1 MQPINEG
8 LFDVIGISD
17 LFDFFDQLTDRYS
30 ASPDDKYS
38 FTSASKA
45 ASKLVAVFPVLFS
58 TSISRDTMVN
68 ISKMVERKGCIILQ
82 LALMASNKS
91 DAESGIEYF
100 RKFHQNIDTGSMS
113 YAEFIGALQ
122 TQADNLSESDNYI
135 VPKKDIN
142 CLLQMINEL
151 GLDLYDNSYRSVSL
165 NDYQITES
173 DINAGRYD
181 VSLRY
186 ITEGNKNSSNTKGSG
201 GSSKKDDNKSSK
213 SNNTHHTTVIN
224 NYYGSNKKD
233 EKSDKDDKKSNKKDD
248 DKKDDDRSKRQ
259 SSSTN
264 HTPRKVVNRVPEF
277 TQQDLKKSNEAVPS
291 LLTIKF
297 IDTKNDNAETSF
309 LIGVKSKAIAANS
322 VEIIRKIVNDNNDN
336 KGLINLIRWSTG
348 ELKLVKDLILALDRN
363 KDDIIYGRTKGSKE
377 KLWKTLQS
385 RAMKSKYYLSRG
397 KVNYASAITTVV
409 ITSDDA
415 DYLYKEYNIDIYNVA
430 SAKRFMDSYNLLG
443 FIIADDSTEMMKV
456 LYDGDSEWEE
466 LAYRML
472 ERETDSQ
479 YKKILNILAK
489 R

>member
-100 RKFHQNIDTGSMS
+100 RKFHQNIDTGNMS

-122 TQADNLSESDNYI
+122 NQADNLSESDNYI
-135 VPKKDIN
+135 VPRKDIN

-151 GLDLYDNSYRSVSL
+151 GLDLYDNSYRPVSL

-186 ITEGNKNSSNTKGSG
+186 ITEDKKSSNTKGSG
-201 GSSKKDDNKSSK
+201 GSSKKDNDNKSSSKSK
-213 SNNTHHTTVIN
+213 SNYNTTVIN

-233 EKSDKDDKKSNKKDD
+233 EKSSDKDSKSDKKDD
-248 DKKDDDRSKRQ
+248 DKSKKQQ
-259 SSSTN
+259 SSLSTN

>member
-8 LFDVIGISD
+8 LFDVVGISD
-17 LFDFFDQLTDRYS
+17 LFDFFDQITDRYS

-113 YAEFIGALQ
+113 YAEFIGAL
-122 TQADNLSESDNYI
+122 TNQADNLSESDNYI
-135 VPKKDIN
+135 VPRKDIN

-173 DINAGRYD
+173 DINNGRYE

-186 ITEGNKNSSNTKGSG
+186 ITEGNKSTSTKGSG
-201 GSSKKDDNKSSK
+201 GRRK
-213 SNNTHHTTVIN
+213 
-224 NYYGSNKKD
+224 KKD

-248 DKKDDDRSKRQ
+248 KKDDDKSRRQ
-259 SSSTN
+259 SSSS
-264 HTPRKVVNRVPEF
+264 TPRKVVNRVPEF

>member
-8 LFDVIGISD
+8 LFDVVGISD
-17 LFDFFDQLTDRYS
+17 LFDFFDQIADKYN

-45 ASKLVAVFPVLFS
+45 ASKLVAIFPVLFS
-58 TSISRDTMVN
+58 TNLGRDTMVN

-91 DAESGIEYF
+91 DAESGIEYL
-100 RKFHQNIDTGSMS
+100 RKFHQNIDTGNMS
-113 YAEFIGALQ
+113 YSEFIGVLK
-122 TQADNLSESDNYI
+122 TQSDNLNESDTYI

-142 CLLQMINEL
+142 HLLRMINEL
-151 GLDLYDNSYRSVSL
+151 GLDLYDNSYRSISL
-165 NDYQITES
+165 NDYQIAES
-173 DINAGRYD
+173 DINNGRYE

-186 ITEGNKNSSNTKGSG
+186 STEDN
-201 GSSKKDDNKSSK
+201 KKDNNKSSSK
-213 SNNTHHTTVIN
+213 NKNNTTVIN
-224 NYYGSNKKD
+224 NYYGSNK
-233 EKSDKDDKKSNKKDD
+233 NNN
-248 DKKDDDRSKRQ
+248 DKKDDEKIKKHT
-259 SSSTN
+259 STTN
-264 HTPRKVVNRVPEF
+264 NNPRKVINKMPEF

>member
-8 LFDVIGISD
+8 LFDVAGISD
-17 LFDFFDQLTDRYS
+17 LFDFFDQMADKYN

-45 ASKLVAVFPVLFS
+45 ASKLVAIFPVLFS
-58 TSISRDTMVN
+58 TNLGRDTMVN

-91 DAESGIEYF
+91 DAESGIEYL
-100 RKFHQNIDTGSMS
+100 RKFHQNIDTGNMS
-113 YAEFIGALQ
+113 YSEFIGALK
-122 TQADNLSESDNYI
+122 TQADNLNESDTYI

-142 CLLQMINEL
+142 HLLRMINEL

-165 NDYQITES
+165 NDYQISES
-173 DINAGRYD
+173 DINNGRYE

-186 ITEGNKNSSNTKGSG
+186 IVED
-201 GSSKKDDNKSSK
+201 KKDGDNKSSK
-213 SNNTHHTTVIN
+213 NKNHTTVIN
-224 NYYGSNKKD
+224 NYYSSNKNNKD
-233 EKSDKDDKKSNKKDD
+233 EKSNKKDD
-248 DKKDDDRSKRQ
+248 EKVKKQTSL
-259 SSSTN
+259 TN
-264 HTPRKVVNRVPEF
+264 SNSRKVVNKMPEF

-430 SAKRFMDSYNLLG
+430 NAKRFMDSYNLLG

-456 LYDGDSEWEE
+456 LYDGDSEWED

>member
-8 LFDVIGISD
+8 LFDVAGISD
-17 LFDFFDQLTDRYS
+17 LFDFFDQMADKYN

-45 ASKLVAVFPVLFS
+45 ASKLVAIFPVLFS
-58 TSISRDTMVN
+58 TNLGRDTMVN

-91 DAESGIEYF
+91 DAESGIEYL
-100 RKFHQNIDTGSMS
+100 RKFHQNIDTGNMS
-113 YAEFIGALQ
+113 YSEFIGALK
-122 TQADNLSESDNYI
+122 TQADNLNESDTYI

-142 CLLQMINEL
+142 HLLRMINEL

-165 NDYQITES
+165 NDYQISES
-173 DINAGRYD
+173 DINNGRYE

-186 ITEGNKNSSNTKGSG
+186 IVED
-201 GSSKKDDNKSSK
+201 KKDGDNKSSK
-213 SNNTHHTTVIN
+213 NKNHTTVIN
-224 NYYGSNKKD
+224 NYYSSNKNNKD
-233 EKSDKDDKKSNKKDD
+233 EKSNKKDD
-248 DKKDDDRSKRQ
+248 EKAKKQ
-259 SSSTN
+259 TSSTN
-264 HTPRKVVNRVPEF
+264 SSSRKVVNKMPEF

-430 SAKRFMDSYNLLG
+430 NAKRFMDSYNLLG
-443 FIIADDSTEMMKV
+443 FIIADDSTEVMKV
-456 LYDGDSEWEE
+456 LYDGDSEWED

>member
-8 LFDVIGISD
+8 LFDVVGISD
-17 LFDFFDQLTDRYS
+17 LFDFFDQITDRYS

-113 YAEFIGALQ
+113 YAEFIGAL
-122 TQADNLSESDNYI
+122 TNQADNLSESDNYI
-135 VPKKDIN
+135 VPRKDIN

-173 DINAGRYD
+173 DINNGRYE

-186 ITEGNKNSSNTKGSG
+186 ITEGNKSTSTKGSG

-213 SNNTHHTTVIN
+213 SSNTHHTTVIN

-248 DKKDDDRSKRQ
+248 KKDDDKSRRQ
-259 SSSTN
+259 SSSS
-264 HTPRKVVNRVPEF
+264 TPRKVVNRVP
-277 TQQDLKKSNEAVPS
+277 
-291 LLTIKF
+291 
-297 IDTKNDNAETSF
+297 
-309 LIGVKSKAIAANS
+309 
-322 VEIIRKIVNDNNDN
+322 
-336 KGLINLIRWSTG
+336 
-348 ELKLVKDLILALDRN
+348 
-363 KDDIIYGRTKGSKE
+363 
-377 KLWKTLQS
+377 
-385 RAMKSKYYLSRG
+385 
-397 KVNYASAITTVV
+397 
-409 ITSDDA
+409 
-415 DYLYKEYNIDIYNVA
+415 
-430 SAKRFMDSYNLLG
+430 
-443 FIIADDSTEMMKV
+443 
-456 LYDGDSEWEE
+456 
-466 LAYRML
+466 
-472 ERETDSQ
+472 
-479 YKKILNILAK
+479 
-489 R
+489 

>member
-8 LFDVIGISD
+8 LFDVAGISD
-17 LFDFFDQLTDRYS
+17 LFDFFDQMADKYN

-45 ASKLVAVFPVLFS
+45 ASKLVAIFPVLFS
-58 TSISRDTMVN
+58 TNLGRDTMVN

-91 DAESGIEYF
+91 DAESGIEYL
-100 RKFHQNIDTGSMS
+100 RKFHQNIDTGNMS
-113 YAEFIGALQ
+113 YSEFIGALK
-122 TQADNLSESDNYI
+122 TQADNLNESDTYI

-142 CLLQMINEL
+142 HLLRMINEL

-165 NDYQITES
+165 NDYQISES
-173 DINAGRYD
+173 DINNGRYE

-186 ITEGNKNSSNTKGSG
+186 IVED
-201 GSSKKDDNKSSK
+201 KKDGDNKSSK
-213 SNNTHHTTVIN
+213 NKNHTTVIN
-224 NYYGSNKKD
+224 NYYSSNKNNKD
-233 EKSDKDDKKSNKKDD
+233 EKSNKKDD
-248 DKKDDDRSKRQ
+248 EKAKKQ
-259 SSSTN
+259 TSSTN
-264 HTPRKVVNRVPEF
+264 SSSRKVVNKMPEF

-430 SAKRFMDSYNLLG
+430 NAKRFMDSYNLLG

-456 LYDGDSEWEE
+456 LYDGDSEWED

>member
-100 RKFHQNIDTGSMS
+100 RKFHQNIDTGNMS

-122 TQADNLSESDNYI
+122 NQADNLSESDNYI
-135 VPKKDIN
+135 VSRKDIN

-151 GLDLYDNSYRSVSL
+151 GLDLYDNSYRPVSL

-186 ITEGNKNSSNTKGSG
+186 ITEDKKNSNTKGSG
-201 GSSKKDDNKSSK
+201 GSSKKDNDNKSSSKNK
-213 SNNTHHTTVIN
+213 SNYNTTVIN

-233 EKSDKDDKKSNKKDD
+233 EKSSDKDSKSDKKDD
-248 DKKDDDRSKRQ
+248 DKSKKQ
-259 SSSTN
+259 QSSSSTN

-348 ELKLVKDLILALDRN
+348 ELKLIKDLILALDRN

-415 DYLYKEYNIDIYNVA
+415 DYLYKEYNIDIYSVA

>member
-8 LFDVIGISD
+8 LFDVVGISD
-17 LFDFFDQLTDRYS
+17 LFDFFDQIADKYN

-45 ASKLVAVFPVLFS
+45 ASKLVAIFPVLFS
-58 TSISRDTMVN
+58 TNLGRDTMVN

-91 DAESGIEYF
+91 DAESGIEYL
-100 RKFHQNIDTGSMS
+100 RKFHQNIDTGNMS
-113 YAEFIGALQ
+113 YSEFIGVLK
-122 TQADNLSESDNYI
+122 TQSDNLNESDTYI

-142 CLLQMINEL
+142 HLLRMINEL
-151 GLDLYDNSYRSVSL
+151 GLDLYDNSYRSISL
-165 NDYQITES
+165 NDYQIAES
-173 DINAGRYD
+173 DINNGRYE

-186 ITEGNKNSSNTKGSG
+186 ITEDN
-201 GSSKKDDNKSSK
+201 KKDNNKSSSK
-213 SNNTHHTTVIN
+213 NKNNTTVIN
-224 NYYGSNKKD
+224 NYYGSNK
-233 EKSDKDDKKSNKKDD
+233 NNN
-248 DKKDDDRSKRQ
+248 DKKDDEKIKKHT
-259 SSSTN
+259 STTN
-264 HTPRKVVNRVPEF
+264 NNPRKVINKMPEF

-409 ITSDDA
+409 ITSDDV

>member
-8 LFDVIGISD
+8 LFDVAGISD
-17 LFDFFDQLTDRYS
+17 LFDFFDQMADKYN

-45 ASKLVAVFPVLFS
+45 ASKLVAIFPVLFS
-58 TSISRDTMVN
+58 TNLGRDTMVN

-91 DAESGIEYF
+91 DAESGIEYL
-100 RKFHQNIDTGSMS
+100 RKFHQNIDTGNMS
-113 YAEFIGALQ
+113 YSEFIGALK
-122 TQADNLSESDNYI
+122 TQADNLNESDTYI

-142 CLLQMINEL
+142 HLLRMINEL

-165 NDYQITES
+165 NDYQISES
-173 DINAGRYD
+173 DINNGRYE

-186 ITEGNKNSSNTKGSG
+186 IVED
-201 GSSKKDDNKSSK
+201 KKDGDNKSSK
-213 SNNTHHTTVIN
+213 NKNHTTVIN
-224 NYYGSNKKD
+224 NYYSSNKNNKD
-233 EKSDKDDKKSNKKDD
+233 EKSNKKDD
-248 DKKDDDRSKRQ
+248 EKAKKQ
-259 SSSTN
+259 TSSTN
-264 HTPRKVVNRVPEF
+264 SSSRKVVNKMPEF

-363 KDDIIYGRTKGSKE
+363 KDDIIYGKTKGSKE

-430 SAKRFMDSYNLLG
+430 NAKRFMDSYNLLG

-456 LYDGDSEWEE
+456 LYDGDSEWED

>member
-8 LFDVIGISD
+8 LFDVVGISD
-17 LFDFFDQLTDRYS
+17 LFDFFDQIADKYN

-45 ASKLVAVFPVLFS
+45 ASKLVAIFPVLFS
-58 TSISRDTMVN
+58 TNLGRDTMVN

-91 DAESGIEYF
+91 DAESGIEYL
-100 RKFHQNIDTGSMS
+100 RKFHQNIDTGNMS
-113 YAEFIGALQ
+113 YSEFIGALK
-122 TQADNLSESDNYI
+122 TQSDNLNESDTYI

-142 CLLQMINEL
+142 HLLQMINEL
-151 GLDLYDNSYRSVSL
+151 GLDLYDNSYRSISL
-165 NDYQITES
+165 NDYQIAES
-173 DINAGRYD
+173 DINNGRYE

-186 ITEGNKNSSNTKGSG
+186 ITE
-201 GSSKKDDNKSSK
+201 D
-213 SNNTHHTTVIN
+213 
-224 NYYGSNKKD
+224 NKKD
-233 EKSDKDDKKSNKKDD
+233 NNKSLSKNNN
-248 DKKDDDRSKRQ
+248 DKKDDEKIKKNT
-259 SSSTN
+259 STTN
-264 HTPRKVVNRVPEF
+264 NNPRKVINKMPEF

-443 FIIADDSTEMMKV
+443 FIIADDSTEMMKI
-456 LYDGDSEWEE
+456 LYDGDSEWED

>member
-135 VPKKDIN
+135 VPRKDIN

-173 DINAGRYD
+173 DINNGRYE

-186 ITEGNKNSSNTKGSG
+186 ITEEGKKSSNTKGSG
-201 GSSKKDDNKSSK
+201 GSS
-213 SNNTHHTTVIN
+213 
-224 NYYGSNKKD
+224 
-233 EKSDKDDKKSNKKDD
+233 
-248 DKKDDDRSKRQ
+248 KKDDDRSKRQ

-443 FIIADDSTEMMKV
+443 FIIVDDSTEMMKV

>member
-8 LFDVIGISD
+8 LFDVVGISD
-17 LFDFFDQLTDRYS
+17 LFDFFDQIADKYN

-45 ASKLVAVFPVLFS
+45 ASKLVAIFPVLFS
-58 TSISRDTMVN
+58 TNLGRDTMVN

-91 DAESGIEYF
+91 DAESGIEYL
-100 RKFHQNIDTGSMS
+100 RKFHQNIDTGNMS
-113 YAEFIGALQ
+113 YSEFIGVLK
-122 TQADNLSESDNYI
+122 TQSDNLNESDTYI

-142 CLLQMINEL
+142 HLLRMINEL
-151 GLDLYDNSYRSVSL
+151 GLDLYDNSYRSISL
-165 NDYQITES
+165 NDYQIAES
-173 DINAGRYD
+173 DINNGRYE

-186 ITEGNKNSSNTKGSG
+186 ITEDN
-201 GSSKKDDNKSSK
+201 KKDNNKSSSK
-213 SNNTHHTTVIN
+213 NKNNTTVIN
-224 NYYGSNKKD
+224 NYYGSNK
-233 EKSDKDDKKSNKKDD
+233 NNN
-248 DKKDDDRSKRQ
+248 DKKDDEKIKKHT
-259 SSSTN
+259 STTN
-264 HTPRKVVNRVPEF
+264 NNPRKVINKMPEF

>member
-8 LFDVIGISD
+8 LFDVAGISD
-17 LFDFFDQLTDRYS
+17 LFDFFDRIADKYN

-45 ASKLVAVFPVLFS
+45 ASKLVAIFPVLFS
-58 TSISRDTMVN
+58 TNLGRDTMVN

-91 DAESGIEYF
+91 DAESGIEYL
-100 RKFHQNIDTGSMS
+100 RKFHQNIDTGNMS
-113 YAEFIGALQ
+113 YSEFIGALKTQ
-122 TQADNLSESDNYI
+122 TDNLNESDTYI

-142 CLLQMINEL
+142 HLLQMINEL
-151 GLDLYDNSYRSVSL
+151 GLDLYDNSYRSISL
-165 NDYQITES
+165 NDYQIAES
-173 DINAGRYD
+173 DINNGRYE

-186 ITEGNKNSSNTKGSG
+186 ITEDN
-201 GSSKKDDNKSSK
+201 KKDNNKSSSK
-213 SNNTHHTTVIN
+213 NKNNTTVIN
-224 NYYGSNKKD
+224 NYYGSNK
-233 EKSDKDDKKSNKKDD
+233 NNN
-248 DKKDDDRSKRQ
+248 DKKDDEKIKKHTFT
-259 SSSTN
+259 TN
-264 HTPRKVVNRVPEF
+264 NNPRKVINKMPEF

>member
-8 LFDVIGISD
+8 LFDVAGISD
-17 LFDFFDQLTDRYS
+17 LFDFFDQMADKYN

-45 ASKLVAVFPVLFS
+45 ASKLVAIFPVLFS
-58 TSISRDTMVN
+58 TNLGRDTMVN

-91 DAESGIEYF
+91 DAESGIEYL
-100 RKFHQNIDTGSMS
+100 RKFHQNIDTGNMS
-113 YAEFIGALQ
+113 YSEFIGALK
-122 TQADNLSESDNYI
+122 TQADNLNESDTYI

-142 CLLQMINEL
+142 HLLRMINEL

-165 NDYQITES
+165 NDYQISES
-173 DINAGRYD
+173 DINNGRYE

-186 ITEGNKNSSNTKGSG
+186 IVED
-201 GSSKKDDNKSSK
+201 KKDSDNKSSK
-213 SNNTHHTTVIN
+213 NKNHTTVIN
-224 NYYGSNKKD
+224 NYYSSNKNNKD
-233 EKSDKDDKKSNKKDD
+233 EKSNKKDD
-248 DKKDDDRSKRQ
+248 EKTKKQ
-259 SSSTN
+259 TSSTN
-264 HTPRKVVNRVPEF
+264 SSSRKVVNKMPEF

-430 SAKRFMDSYNLLG
+430 NAKRFMDSYNLLG

-456 LYDGDSEWEE
+456 LYDGDSEWED

>member
-8 LFDVIGISD
+8 LFDVAGISD
-17 LFDFFDQLTDRYS
+17 LFDFFDQMADKYN

-45 ASKLVAVFPVLFS
+45 ASKLVAIFPVLFS
-58 TSISRDTMVN
+58 TNLGRDTMVN

-91 DAESGIEYF
+91 DAESGIEYL
-100 RKFHQNIDTGSMS
+100 RKFHQNIDTGNMS
-113 YAEFIGALQ
+113 YSEFIGALK
-122 TQADNLSESDNYI
+122 TQADNLNESDTYI

-142 CLLQMINEL
+142 HLLRMINEL

-165 NDYQITES
+165 NDYQISES
-173 DINAGRYD
+173 DINNGRYE

-186 ITEGNKNSSNTKGSG
+186 IVED
-201 GSSKKDDNKSSK
+201 KKDGDNKSSK
-213 SNNTHHTTVIN
+213 NKNHTTVIN
-224 NYYGSNKKD
+224 NYYSSNKNNKD
-233 EKSDKDDKKSNKKDD
+233 EKSNKKDD
-248 DKKDDDRSKRQ
+248 EKAKKQ
-259 SSSTN
+259 TSSTN
-264 HTPRKVVNRVPEF
+264 SSSRKVVNKMPEF

-430 SAKRFMDSYNLLG
+430 NAKRFMDSYNLLG

>member
-8 LFDVIGISD
+8 LFDVAGISD
-17 LFDFFDQLTDRYS
+17 LFDFFDQMADKYN

-45 ASKLVAVFPVLFS
+45 ASKLVAIFPVLFS
-58 TSISRDTMVN
+58 TNLGRDTMVN

-91 DAESGIEYF
+91 DAESGIEYL
-100 RKFHQNIDTGSMS
+100 RKFHQNIDTGNMS
-113 YAEFIGALQ
+113 YSEFIGALK
-122 TQADNLSESDNYI
+122 TQADNLNESDTYI

-142 CLLQMINEL
+142 HLLRMINEL

-165 NDYQITES
+165 NDYQISES
-173 DINAGRYD
+173 DINNGRYE

-186 ITEGNKNSSNTKGSG
+186 IVED
-201 GSSKKDDNKSSK
+201 KKDGDNKSSK
-213 SNNTHHTTVIN
+213 NKNHTTVIN
-224 NYYGSNKKD
+224 NYYSSNKNNKD
-233 EKSDKDDKKSNKKDD
+233 EKSNKKDD
-248 DKKDDDRSKRQ
+248 EKAKKQ
-259 SSSTN
+259 TSSTN
-264 HTPRKVVNRVPEF
+264 SSSRKVVNKMPEF

-430 SAKRFMDSYNLLG
+430 NAKRFMDSYNLLG
-443 FIIADDSTEMMKV
+443 FIIADDSTEVMKV
-456 LYDGDSEWEE
+456 LYDGDSEWEY

>member
-122 TQADNLSESDNYI
+122 NQADNLSESDNYI
-135 VPKKDIN
+135 VPRKDIN

-186 ITEGNKNSSNTKGSG
+186 ITEDKKSGNTKGSSG
-201 GSSKKDDNKSSK
+201 GSSKKDDDNKSSK
-213 SNNTHHTTVIN
+213 SKGNYHNTTVIN

-233 EKSDKDDKKSNKKDD
+233 DSKSNKQQ
-248 DKKDDDRSKRQ
+248 S

-415 DYLYKEYNIDIYNVA
+415 DYLYKEYNIDIYSVA

-443 FIIADDSTEMMKV
+443 FIIADDSTEVMKV

>member
-122 TQADNLSESDNYI
+122 NQADNLSESDNYI
-135 VPKKDIN
+135 VPRKDIN

-173 DINAGRYD
+173 DINNGRYE
-181 VSLRY
+181 VGLRY
-186 ITEGNKNSSNTKGSG
+186 ITEEGKKSSSNTKGSG
-201 GSSKKDDNKSSK
+201 GSS
-213 SNNTHHTTVIN
+213 
-224 NYYGSNKKD
+224 
-233 EKSDKDDKKSNKKDD
+233 
-248 DKKDDDRSKRQ
+248 KKDDDRSKRQ

>member
-58 TSISRDTMVN
+58 TNLGRDTMVN

-135 VPKKDIN
+135 VPRKDIN

-173 DINAGRYD
+173 DINNGRYE

-186 ITEGNKNSSNTKGSG
+186 ITEEGKKSSSNTKGSG
-201 GSSKKDDNKSSK
+201 GSSKKDD
-213 SNNTHHTTVIN
+213 
-224 NYYGSNKKD
+224 
-233 EKSDKDDKKSNKKDD
+233 DKY
-248 DKKDDDRSKRQ
+248 KRQ